1 MLSIKT
7 FKEKILTNE
16 NFIFVKRG
24 DGEVFCMQGQ
34 VGENCDNHPYSIELA
49 NELIWAYQTL
59 EERHAIIVDFENQ
72 KDYNIFLHRVDNNV
86 IEVVDFFTAIR
97 TSGRP
102 IVFIRPNKLVDM
114 DGILCG
120 GINRYPTVINVYEKN
135 AYREIQYYISQIP
148 SIRNAIYLFCA
159 GMPAKVMIAEMVL
172 KNPEA
177 TYIDCGS
184 SFDPI
189 NGTSRT
195 FQISKEEFLN
205 LYRQFTIEP
214 HRLKNI
220 LNVTHGDSLLE
231 MIYFNPEKKERE
243 EEPSF
248 QDSLEMLAHNFKVDA
263 INELPTVDFIIPTW
277 RRPEGLK
284 RCLDSIEKLEYPKN
298 LIRALI
304 DTEEGVTVPK
314 KVKRMAESSK
324 AEYIVFAANDTEF
337 TPDSLRNIIPMAK
350 QYGLVAF
357 NTGKV
362 LPDNGN
368 ICEHFIIRRSF
379 IPNIG
384 GEIFD
389 TEFHHLGVDNL
400 LWAKAEM
407 LGEAKRC
414 EEAVVIHHHFSNG
427 GSEWD
432 AVYQLGWEK
441 RDEDRA
447 LLEKKLKELRSY
459 TKDQKFYYGNAT
471 FLVREEF

>member
-7 FKEKILTNE
+7 FKEKILANE

-24 DGEVFCMQGQ
+24 DGEVLCMQGQ

-59 EERHAIIVDFENQ
+59 EEKGAIIVDFENQ

-86 IEVVDFFTAIR
+86 SEVVDFFTTIK

-102 IVFIRPNKLVDM
+102 IVFIRPEKLFDM
-114 DGILCG
+114 GGILCG
-120 GINRYPTVINVYEKN
+120 GINRYPITLAVSEKN
-135 AYREIQYYISQIP
+135 AYEHLQSTISQIP

-172 KNPEA
+172 KNPDA

-195 FQISKEEFLN
+195 FQISKEEFLS
-205 LYRQFTIEP
+205 LYSKCMYAP
-214 HRLKNI
+214 PI
-220 LNVTHGDSLLE
+220 LNVSEDDKNT
-231 MIYFNPEKKERE
+231 
-243 EEPSF
+243 
-248 QDSLEMLAHNFKVDA
+248 
-263 INELPTVDFIIPTW
+263 LPTVDFIIPTW
-277 RRPEGLK
+277 RRPEGLE
-284 RCLDSIEKLEYPKN
+284 RCLDSIKKLNYPKD
-298 LIRALI
+298 LIQTHV
-304 DTEEGVTVPK
+304 DDEEGVTVPV
-314 KVKRMAESSK
+314 KVKRMVGACY

-350 QYGLVAF
+350 QFGLVAF

-362 LPDNGN
+362 LPDKGN
-368 ICEHFIIRRSF
+368 ICEHFIIRWSF
-379 IPNIG
+379 IPKIG

-389 TEFHHLGVDNL
+389 TEFHHIGVDNL

-432 AVYQLGWEK
+432 DVYQLGWEK

-471 FLVREEF
+471 FLSKEEF